1 MGKNIHGGAG
11 HKKFARKN
19 NGGGERHNAKLRVS
33 NDACEIYAIAV
44 KMLGNN
50 MFTCHCEDGVKRLV
64 YIRGK
69 FSGKKKRDNLVV
81 SGKWVLVGLRTWDVS
96 TKESEQ
102 KCDLLEVYS
111 DMDKNRLK
119 ENVQAN
125 WLELENND
133 VSKGDVG
140 KITELNDDIVFG
152 YDDRSELIQEMK
164 KSEFST
170 IQMKTEEKTNTNT
183 NTIAN
188 DDVYDFM
195 DI

>member
-1 MGKNIHGGAG
+1 MGKNVHGGAG

-19 NGGGERHNAKLRVS
+19 NGGGDRHNAKLRTS
-33 NDACEIYAIAV
+33 TDECEKYAIAV

-50 MFTCHCEDGVKRLV
+50 MFTCHCEDGVTRLA

-69 FSGKKKRDNLVV
+69 FSGKRKRDNLVV
-81 SGKWVLVGLRTWDVS
+81 CGKWVLVGLRTWDTS
-96 TKESEQ
+96 DKESEK

-119 ENVQAN
+119 ENVTAN

-133 VSKGDVG
+133 ISKGDVG
-140 KITELNDDIVFG
+140 KIDELNDDIVFG
-152 YDDRSELIQEMK
+152 YDDRSELLQEMK
-164 KSEFST
+164 KSEFRT
-170 IQMKTEEKTNTNT
+170 IQMNPTTTNEQHTA
-183 NTIAN
+183 IHE
-188 DDVYDFM
+188 DVYDFM